1 MQFGLIVQMTGS
13 LGIARPLARLAREA
27 EAAGWDGFFIWD
39 VFRGDAIAPTP
50 VVEPWIAMAAMAVAT
65 ERIRFGPMVTPL
77 PRRRPWKLAR
87 EAASLDHL
95 SNGRLILGVG
105 LGDQPEEFRRFGE
118 AADPRVRARML
129 DEGLEVVSGLWS
141 GEPFSHHGEHYCIDE
156 ALLLPRPVQQP
167 RIPIWVGGT
176 WPRKPAFRRAAR
188 WDGVFPRSQHG
199 NLTLDELREMR
210 GYIQAHRTTDEPFDV
225 MAGGDVPFDDPARAR
240 AILAEHAEAGVSW
253 WVEGIGEWR
262 GDIDA
267 MAAFI
272 QGGPPGRRRHA

>member
-13 LGIARPLARLAREA
+13 LGFPQPLARLAREA

-50 VVEPWIAMAAMAVAT
+50 VVEPWIAMAAIAAAT

-105 LGDQPEEFRRFGE
+105 IGDQPEEFSRFGE

-129 DEGLEVVSGLWS
+129 DEGLEVLTGLWS
-141 GEPFSHHGEHYCIDE
+141 GEAFSHHGEHYRIDKLCSCPGR
-156 ALLLPRPVQQP
+156 AATTDPDLGWRDLAAQTGVSAGRSLGRCLPRQ
-167 RIPIWVGGT
+167 
-176 WPRKPAFRRAAR
+176 
-188 WDGVFPRSQHG
+188 
-199 NLTLDELREMR
+199 
-210 GYIQAHRTTDEPFDV
+210 
-225 MAGGDVPFDDPARAR
+225 RAR
-240 AILAEHAEAGVSW
+240 QPDAG
-253 WVEGIGEWR
+253 R
-262 GDIDA
+262 TA
-267 MAAFI
+267 
-272 QGGPPGRRRHA
+272 